1 MTGATRIIARCMV
14 DTIISLLLLQSNSC
28 FGAAAMM
35 PTGMLAR

>member
-1 MTGATRIIARCMV
+1 MAGTTRIIARCMA
-14 DTIISLLLLQSNSC
+14 DAIISLPLLQSNSC